1 MKFTPEIEFEG
12 GKVRP
17 LTLDDLDH
25 LWNIYQQPEL
35 PGQSKPKEK
44 EQLARLVDYSI
55 KMAAT
60 QRGMMWLL
68 EVDGQVLGMVNVYDW
83 QASLLRLTMRVDGLP
98 ELSIKHRQAALSA
111 CMDFL
116 GVDGLPELSI
126 KHRQAALSAC
136 MDFLAKKYHTRN
148 FAYQWIDGQKEEI
161 KTMLTNLGFELRAT
175 LRDAWRV
182 GNSGFANIEQYHL
195 LNNQEKPKAGRLG
208 EFDNP
213 AQNINKDV
221 PTETQ
226 KETK

>member
-1 MKFTPEIEFEG
+1 MKFTPELEFEG

-83 QASLLRLTMRVDGLP
+83 QARSEEHTSELQSRPHLVCRLLL
-98 ELSIKHRQAALSA
+98 E
-111 CMDFL
+111 
-116 GVDGLPELSI
+116 
-126 KHRQAALSAC
+126 
-136 MDFLAKKYHTRN
+136 KKKKKRN
-148 FAYQWIDGQKEEI
+148 
-161 KTMLTNLGFELRAT
+161 T
-175 LRDAWRV
+175 
-182 GNSGFANIEQYHL
+182 
-195 LNNQEKPKAGRLG
+195 
-208 EFDNP
+208 
-213 AQNINKDV
+213 
-221 PTETQ
+221 
-226 KETK
+226 

>member
-1 MKFTPEIEFEG
+1 MKFTPELEFEG

-35 PGQSKPKEK
+35 PGQTKPKEK
-44 EQLARLVDYSI
+44 EQLARIVDYSI

-83 QASLLRLTMRVDGLP
+83 QASLLRLTMR
-98 ELSIKHRQAALSA
+98 
-111 CMDFL
+111 
-116 GVDGLPELSI
+116 VDGLPELSI

>member
-1 MKFTPEIEFEG
+1 MKFTPELEFEG

-83 QASLLRLTMRVDGLP
+83 QASLLRDRKSTRLNSSHVRISYAVFCL
-98 ELSIKHRQAALSA
+98 
-111 CMDFL
+111 
-116 GVDGLPELSI
+116 
-126 KHRQAALSAC
+126 
-136 MDFLAKKYHTRN
+136 KK
-148 FAYQWIDGQKEEI
+148 
-161 KTMLTNLGFELRAT
+161 
-175 LRDAWRV
+175 
-182 GNSGFANIEQYHL
+182 
-195 LNNQEKPKAGRLG
+195 
-208 EFDNP
+208 
-213 AQNINKDV
+213 
-221 PTETQ
+221 
-226 KETK
+226 

>member
-1 MKFTPEIEFEG
+1 MKFTPELEFEG

-83 QASLLRLTMRVDGLP
+83 QASLLRLTMRVDGL
-98 ELSIKHRQAALSA
+98 S
-111 CMDFL
+111 
-116 GVDGLPELSI
+116 ELSI